1 MSNHID
7 TRDLY
12 TRKSELE
19 DLRDAVTAA
28 REELESHLDAK
39 PDEGEGDEWEEAK
52 ESLEEDLESA
62 EADFGD
68 AEQAELAELEELESY
83 ISDFRHGET
92 MIPEHEFE
100 DYARQLAEDIGAI
113 PDDAS
118 WPCTCIDWEQAARE
132 LAMDYTTVTYQGED
146 YLVRS

>member
-1 MSNHID
+1 MSNYID
-7 TRDLY
+7 TRDLH
-12 TRKSELE
+12 TRKCELE

-28 REELESHLDAK
+28 REELASHLDTEPA
-39 PDEGEGDEWEEAK
+39 EGEGDEWEEAK
-52 ESLEEDLESA
+52 ESLAEDLESA

-100 DYARQLAEDIGAI
+100 DYARQFAEDIGAI